1 MKGGKMRFKTAF
13 ILILCLQFVLCAS
26 SAKKIQQQREK
37 DPRYHYNMGLF
48 YLNNGNLDEATKYF
62 NKCLSL
68 NQNYSLAYNALGLV
82 YLMKGQ
88 SEESINNFNKSLK
101 LNPKLTEAH
110 NYLGVVYQEMG
121 LLDKAEQEFRI
132 ALADNN
138 YQSKEL
144 PYYNLARLYFVQD
157 KTQEALDYVEKSL
170 EINKTFILA
179 YNLKGTILEKLE
191 KYVEAIDVYKRALK
205 TAPEDIDVN
214 FNLAVAYFKN
224 GQLEE
229 ANEIFEKI
237 ALKATDEEM
246 EKKIKQYRSLIK
258 K

>member
-1 MKGGKMRFKTAF
+1 MRFKTAF

-48 YLNNGNLDEATKYF
+48 FLNNGNLDEATKYF

-68 NQNYSLAYNALGLV
+68 NPGYSLAYNALGLV

-88 SEESINNFNKSLK
+88 SEESINNFTKALK

-110 NYLGVVYQEMG
+110 NYMGVVYQETG

-132 ALADNN
+132 ALADKN

-144 PYYNLARLYFVQD
+144 PYFNLARLYFVQD
-157 KTQEALDYVEKSL
+157 KTQEALDYIEKSL

-179 YNLKGTILEKLE
+179 YNLKGTILEKME
-191 KYVEAIDVYKRALK
+191 KYVEAIKVYKIALK
-205 TAPEDIDVN
+205 TAPEDININ

-224 GQLEE
+224 GEVNK
-229 ANEIFEKI
+229 AKEIFENI
-237 ALKATDEEM
+237 ALKVTNEEM
-246 EKKIKQYRSLIK
+246 KKNIQQYLNIIK